1 MNSSREFK
9 GTWFLPSNT
18 EIRIPGILT
27 FDPVNGAELEL
38 LGSFQEMGAL
48 YITQQD
54 DSEFIILG
62 ITSESKP
69 ITLYNSFRRST
80 KGRTF
85 VRNQEAGIPIISYY
99 SNFVLL
105 GHHFFK
111 EDDLKFTSMN
121 FQLTNLAGWVVK
133 NGFDY
138 DYNPEHFQ
146 QKKIEI
152 KYQLPESIEF
162 EIDDNCTGKIN
173 FSTSTPSLKIP
184 QVKMEIVEELEIEIN
199 SKKEISFQ
207 DFKTYLSKFQN
218 FLVLALYESTSP
230 ISIEFRNEKIFTDYG
245 ELGKI
250 TSKIELF
257 QVNSK
262 KFSKEKSHFE
272 MLFNYPSVSTNFS
285 TMMRNWFKKHEL
297 LEPAFNLLFEQFY
310 NNSRFTVNTF
320 LNLAQSAETFHA
332 RLHNHTRIDKAE
344 YSEMKKNILL
354 ATPEKYHSWL
364 RDQFNFGNN
373 LNLEA
378 RLIELVNKYNND
390 LIDEVISNKIE
401 FVKQVKHSR
410 NYYTHYSSNLK
421 KNALEG
427 VELMGLT
434 DKLKMLLVLAFLHE
448 IGIPKEQISE
458 FFENARWQIFQHL
471 TKKQ

>member
-1 MNSSREFK
+1 MNSKREFK

-27 FDPVNGAELEL
+27 FDPINGSELEL
-38 LGSFQEMGAL
+38 LGSFQKMGAL
-48 YITQQD
+48 YITPQD
-54 DSEFIILG
+54 NSEFIILG
-62 ITSESKP
+62 ITSDSKP
-69 ITLYNSFRRST
+69 ITLYNSFRRKT
-80 KGRTF
+80 NGRTF

-99 SNFVLL
+99 ANFVLL
-105 GHHFFK
+105 GHHFLK
-111 EDDLKFTSMN
+111 EDDLKFTSMS

-133 NGFDY
+133 NGFNY
-138 DYNPEHFQ
+138 DLNQEHLQ

-173 FSTSTPSLKIP
+173 SHTSTPALKIP
-184 QVKMEIVEELEIEIN
+184 QIKMEIVEELKIEII

-218 FLVLALYESTSP
+218 FLVLALYESTRP
-230 ISIEFRNEKIFTDYG
+230 ISIELRNEKLFTDYG
-245 ELGKI
+245 DLGKI
-250 TSKIELF
+250 PSKVDLF
-257 QVNSK
+257 QVTSK
-262 KFSKEKSHFE
+262 NFSKEKSHFE
-272 MLFNYPSVSTNFS
+272 MLFNYPSISSNFS
-285 TMMRNWFKKHEL
+285 TIMKNWFKKYEL

-332 RLHNHTRIDKAE
+332 RLHNHTRIDKLE
-344 YSEMKKNILL
+344 YSEMQKCLL
-354 ATPEKYHSWL
+354 EVTPEKYHFWL
-364 RDQFNFGNN
+364 KDQFNFGNS

-390 LIDEVISNKIE
+390 LIDEVISDKME

-410 NYYTHYSSNLK
+410 NYYTHYSTNLK

-427 VELMGLT
+427 IELMRLT
-434 DKLKMLLVLAFLHE
+434 DKLKMLLVSAFLHE
-448 IGIPKEQISE
+448 IGITKNQISE
-458 FFENARWQIFQHL
+458 FFQNARWQLFQNL
-471 TKKQ
+471 TKKK